1 MNKVKYKGRIYS
13 HTIKK
18 VSVKNIFYIMT
29 YVIVLLITEYET
41 ERIRSELKIREIVKA
56 GINYDAFREMRITD
70 ELIEEASN
78 RIIHLCK
85 KHKELQ
91 NLIYMDPVGYI
102 TFSMLARDYDLLDQQ
117 LIDENTFLRGISTM
131 AESENFQEL
140 YRYYDGIF
148 SDLMYFPVPKL
159 LKTDADI
166 SYEDSWYVKRS
177 YGGDRRHEGTDLMA
191 SNDTAGYFPV
201 ISITDGVVEKIGW
214 LEKGGYRVG
223 IRSTSG
229 GYFYYAHLDTYAPD
243 LQQGDTVIAGQL
255 LGLMGDS
262 GYGPEGT
269 VGKFD
274 VHLHLGIYV
283 QTITGEM
290 SINPYPILTLLEK
303 RRLQYNYE

>member
-1 MNKVKYKGRIYS
+1 
-13 HTIKK
+13 
-18 VSVKNIFYIMT
+18 
-29 YVIVLLITEYET
+29 VIVLLITEYET